1 MCGQR
6 LWRVLNTGAFLSD
19 LKLQLVD
26 VLCLLGSQPRLGHS
40 LQPVLRPSL
49 KCQQFLEVVIA
60 QEWPQ
65 CSMHVDSGI
74 AIFLWTHF
82 QGSCMGLCSV
92 LQLARVTGSHGL
104 GYLAWYYTIE
114 FGFYCLHKFPCNQY
128 QVSDWTLRNKFSNIT
143 NETRCDWFI

>member
-1 MCGQR
+1 MMCGQR
-6 LWRVLNTGAFLSD
+6 LWRVLNAGAFLSD

-65 CSMHVDSGI
+65 CSRHVDSGI

-92 LQLARVTGSHGL
+92 LQLARVTGS
-104 GYLAWYYTIE
+104 
-114 FGFYCLHKFPCNQY
+114 LHKFPSNQY